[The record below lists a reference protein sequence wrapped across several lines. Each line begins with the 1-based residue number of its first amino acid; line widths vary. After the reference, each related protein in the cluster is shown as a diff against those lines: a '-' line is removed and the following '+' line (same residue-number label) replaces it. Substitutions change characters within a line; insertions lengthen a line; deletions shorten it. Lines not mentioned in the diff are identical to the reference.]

1 MVSAEHP
8 NPDIAALAI
17 KIINEIAEDRELN
30 EQDILV
36 KIID

>member
-8 NPDIAALAI
+8 NPDIATLAI
-17 KIINEIAEDRELN
+17 KIITELAEDRELN
-30 EQDILV
+30 DQDILV